1 MEIMKHY
8 VIVGNG
14 AAGTN
19 AADQLRRLDA
29 EAKICIIT
37 EEAFPFYS
45 RIRLIDYIA
54 GDITK
59 EALVINK
66 NQWYLNRN
74 IELRLSVRVT
84 SVDSANKRVLT
95 GQNEAFSYDRLLLAT
110 GAHAF
115 MPNIPGAEKKG
126 IFTLRNIEDAEA
138 IRSFAD
144 SSQHVV
150 MIGGGLLGLETGNAL
165 RRLGKKVTVVE
176 FFPRLL
182 PRQLDVPAADLLA
195 GTMTKMGF
203 SLYLGRKIKQIVG
216 PDQVKG
222 VMLESGET
230 LPADM
235 VVVSAGVRP
244 NMKLAESLKLHR
256 SKGIEVDEGMRASL
270 PGIYAAGDVA
280 EYKGVL
286 YGIWPAAMEQGKI
299 AGSNMA
305 GVNAAYEGTTASNQ
319 LKVAGI
325 DLAAAGNIDAEC
337 AIESRTFQEDGVYRK
352 CVFEDNRLVGCIL
365 QGDTSG
371 FQAMLRLIRQKQDVS
386 VYKDDMALKDFDFNV
401 V

>member
-1 MEIMKHY
+1 
-8 VIVGNG
+8 
-14 AAGTN
+14 
-19 AADQLRRLDA
+19 
-29 EAKICIIT
+29 
-37 EEAFPFYS
+37 
-45 RIRLIDYIA
+45 
-54 GDITK
+54 
-59 EALVINK
+59 
-66 NQWYLNRN
+66 
-74 IELRLSVRVT
+74 
-84 SVDSANKRVLT
+84 
-95 GQNEAFSYDRLLLAT
+95 
-110 GAHAF
+110 

-126 IFTLRNIEDAEA
+126 FTLRNIEDAEA

>member
-1 MEIMKHY
+1 MKHY

-29 EAKICIIT
+29 EAKICMIT

-54 GDITK
+54 GDIPK

-66 NQWYLNRN
+66 DQWYLNRD
-74 IELRLSVRVT
+74 IELRLGVRVA

-110 GAHAF
+110 GAHSF
-115 MPNIPGAEKKG
+115 MPNISGMEKRG
-126 IFTLRNIEDAEA
+126 VFTLRNIEDAEA

-144 SSQHVV
+144 SAQHVV

-165 RRLGKKVTVVE
+165 RRLGKKVAVVE

-203 SLYLGRKIKQIVG
+203 SLYLGRKTKEIVG
-216 PDQVKG
+216 SNQVKG
-222 VMLESGET
+222 VALESGET

-244 NMKLAESLKLHR
+244 NMELAASLKLR
-256 SKGIEVDEGMRASL
+256 CNKGIEVDEGMRASS
-270 PGIYAAGDVA
+270 PDIYAAGDVA
-280 EYKGVL
+280 EFKGVL

-325 DLAAAGNIDAEC
+325 DLAAAGNIDPEC
-337 AIESRTFQEDGVYRK
+337 ASESRTFQEDRVYRK
-352 CVFEDNRLVGCIL
+352 FVFEDNRLVGCIL
-365 QGDTSG
+365 QGDTRG

-386 VYKDDMALKDFDFNV
+386 EYKDDMALKDFDFNAI
-401 V
+401 